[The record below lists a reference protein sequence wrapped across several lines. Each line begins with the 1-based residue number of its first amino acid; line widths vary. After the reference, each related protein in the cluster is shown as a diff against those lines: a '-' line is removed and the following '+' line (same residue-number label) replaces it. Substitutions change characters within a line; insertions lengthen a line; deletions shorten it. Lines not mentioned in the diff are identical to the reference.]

1 MFPKTTLRR
10 INILE
15 ESIFK
20 AQERAGIHN
29 SSMLVCAVSKKSL
42 LDLGIK
48 CKTVLGVMNIVDNE
62 NNSIFE
68 TTHFWIQLVDSPLP
82 KSMFDATIISLE
94 DNKNNKGHRRDE
106 SWQYKELTKEVILKR
121 QNNGFL
127 PNDIELFECDVEEF
141 LDIGRSAYHHV
152 DYFCKLVDEAVQSII
167 DLLPLSDES
176 EQILNE
182 LFKQNKIREQEL
194 LLEKYNLSILP
205 SIASTTPLVPE
216 PDEVSEILNTL
227 QYKDDSYIND
237 EDDTRSRDESSS
249 CSELSYNNDDIHDED
264 IITLEHE
271 KFAEMLLNTQ

>member
-29 SSMLVCAVSKKSL
+29 SSMLVCSVSKKSL

-48 CKTVLGVMNIVDNE
+48 CKTVMGVMNIVDNE

-68 TTHFWIQLVDSPLP
+68 TTHFWIQFVDSQLP
-82 KSMFDATIISLE
+82 KSMFDVTIISLE
-94 DNKNNKGHRRDE
+94 DNKNNRGHRRDE

-127 PNDIELFECDVEEF
+127 PNDIELFETDIEEF

-194 LLEKYNLSILP
+194 LLEKYNLSVSSLP
-205 SIASTTPLVPE
+205 SATREVVSE

-227 QYKDDSYIND
+227 QYKDDSYTN
-237 EDDTRSRDESSS
+237 EDDTLSRDGLSSSS
-249 CSELSYNNDDIHDED
+249 CSEISYDDGSNDED